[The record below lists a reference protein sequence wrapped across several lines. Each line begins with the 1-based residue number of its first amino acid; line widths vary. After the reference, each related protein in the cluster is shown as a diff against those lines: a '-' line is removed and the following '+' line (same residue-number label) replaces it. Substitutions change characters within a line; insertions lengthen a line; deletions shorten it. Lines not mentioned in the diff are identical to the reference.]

1 MRGYE
6 YIMRIISYDTYEV
19 DNDSPSKKCTIHA
32 ICVEI
37 NDIEERAEA
46 MINTVVDTT
55 WMNDMDIISQA
66 AFEACADRTIQKF
79 KSQIL
84 EEVTDEM
91 NTEFGEIMISDTAQ
105 CVLVSEANHSK
116 LPLADLFKE
125 RVSGNGGFDFHTV
138 SSDENIIY
146 GEAKYSGVT
155 SRYTDAICQINDFIN
170 DKKDIAELNV
180 LRQFV
185 SDRASIRAIEGNKGY
200 TAAFSLV
207 CTDKAKVME
216 NAVYSS
222 NLRDLY
228 VYEEIYLIGVEVND

>member
-1 MRGYE
+1 MKILGY
-6 YIMRIISYDTYEV
+6 DVCEV
-19 DNDSPSKKCTIHA
+19 YSEKTGNKCVIHA

-37 NDIEERAEA
+37 DDIEERARE
-46 MINTVVDTT
+46 MIRTIVDTT
-55 WMNDMDIISQA
+55 WMNEMDIISKA
-66 AFEACADRTIQKF
+66 SFEACSERTIQKF

-84 EEVTDEM
+84 EQVSDEM

-105 CVLVSEANHSK
+105 CVLVSEANHCK

-125 RVSGNGGFDFHTV
+125 RVSGNGGFDFHTI
-138 SSDENIIY
+138 SSNENIIY

-155 SRYTDAICQINDFIN
+155 SRYADALSQINEFIE

-185 SDRASIRAIEGNKGY
+185 SESASLRAINGSKGY

-207 CTDKAKVME
+207 CTDRVQVMKNAAK
-216 NAVYSS
+216 STHLS
-222 NLRDLY
+222 NLFE
-228 VYEEIYLIGVEVND
+228 YEEIYLIGVEVND